1 VPSSVASL
9 LPWGPASQRRSA
21 AWRAL
26 GLVATTLFL
35 AVPVVA
41 RAQTTPAAKP
51 TIMVGDF
58 ELSPELE
65 VRTRGEYRRNPVD
78 MGGAGTGSYTEDP
91 WAIMERSR
99 VGLGAERGPLKAKV
113 TIQDARVWGSTPPTA
128 IFNNSAFG
136 TTGLYEAFI
145 EIHTTNTPTPQP
157 NTSDSSIK
165 QPQYIRVGRQTIV
178 WDGGHLIGNA
188 DFSPVARTFDALRAH
203 AGWRSLDFEAFAAL
217 TDVPQPIGIGFGD
230 PNGSYFGGAQL
241 YGALASATL
250 DPLLKV
256 QIYGLLRPAPGS
268 SSSTFAPIST
278 DFAQSRTFGDDWTM
292 ALGVSGDSKGW
303 KYGVTGALQLGNVPL
318 VTPTGPQTFQ
328 RLAYA
333 AIGDASR
340 TFDGVVLAPTIK
352 IGASYASGGK
362 SGTQYNQFDPLYPD
376 VQTYHGLLGAFA
388 WSNLID
394 VHGSVTIVPTTDM
407 RIMAGYRYA
416 RLADKSGDWLDTY
429 LVPVA
434 PGGVATSE
442 ELGHEVDVLL
452 SYRPWPAFVMSAGYS
467 LLVLGQGAKD
477 ALTAEQRTSKNGTG
491 TLVPPDLAHYAF
503 LQLTLTVPAKP

>member
-1 VPSSVASL
+1 VRATSFVAI
-9 LPWGPASQRRSA
+9 G
-21 AWRAL
+21 
-26 GLVATTLFL
+26 LFL
-35 AVPVVA
+35 AVPVIDVGIA

-78 MGGAGTGSYTEDP
+78 MGGAGTGYYTEDP

-128 IFNNSAFG
+128 IFNTSAFG
-136 TTGLYEAFI
+136 STGLYEAFI
-145 EIHTTNTPTPQP
+145 EIHTTTTPTPQP
-157 NTSDSSIK
+157 NTSDNAMK
-165 QPQYIRVGRQTIV
+165 QPQYIRVGRQVIV
-178 WDGGHLIGNA
+178 SDGGHLIGNA
-188 DFSPVARTFDALRAH
+188 DFSPVARTFDAVRAH

-217 TDVPQPIGIGFGD
+217 TDIPQPIGIGFGD
-230 PNGSYFGGAQL
+230 PNGAYFGGAQL

-256 QIYGLLRPAPGS
+256 QLYGLLRPAPGS
-268 SSSTFAPIST
+268 SSSTFAPIPG
-278 DFAQSRTFGDDWTM
+278 DFALSRTFGDDWTM

-303 KYGVTGALQLGNVPL
+303 KYGVTGALQLGKSGIPEAGTSDPNAKL
-318 VTPTGPQTFQ
+318 D

-333 AIGDASR
+333 VIGDASR
-340 TFDGVVLAPTIK
+340 TFDGIVLSPTIK

-416 RLADKSGDWLDTY
+416 RLADKSGQWLDTY

-434 PGGVATSE
+434 PGNPAASSE

-477 ALTAEQRTSKNGTG
+477 AMAAEQRTSKNSSGV
-491 TLVPPDLAHYAF
+491 LVPPDLSHYAF
-503 LQLTLTVPAKP
+503 LQLTLNVPAKP

>member
-1 VPSSVASL
+1 VRAPTFVAI
-9 LPWGPASQRRSA
+9 G
-21 AWRAL
+21 
-26 GLVATTLFL
+26 LFL
-35 AVPVVA
+35 AVPA

-51 TIMVGDF
+51 TITVGDF

-78 MGGAGTGSYTEDP
+78 MGGAGSNYYTEDP
-91 WAIMERSR
+91 WAIMERAR

-128 IFNNSAFG
+128 MFHDDSAAAGFG
-136 TTGLYEAFI
+136 STGLYEAFI
-145 EIHTTNTPTPQP
+145 EIHTTNTTSSSLAPQP
-157 NTSDSSIK
+157 NTTDSSMK
-165 QPQYIRVGRQTIV
+165 QPQYVRVGRQAIV

-188 DFSPVARTFDALRAH
+188 DFSPVARTFDAVRAH

-217 TDVPQPIGIGFGD
+217 TDVPRPIGIGFGD

-250 DPLLKV
+250 DPLLKI
-256 QIYGLLRPAPGS
+256 QLYGLLRPAPGS
-268 SSSTFAPIST
+268 SSSTFAPVPS
-278 DFAQSRTFGDDWTM
+278 DFALSRTFGDDWTM
-292 ALGVSGDSKGW
+292 ALGVGGDSKGW
-303 KYGVTGALQLGNVPL
+303 KYGVTGALQLGKSGITNL
-318 VTPTGPQTFQ
+318 D

-333 AIGDASR
+333 VIGDASR
-340 TFDGVVLAPTIK
+340 TFDGIVLSPTIK
-352 IGASYASGGK
+352 IGGSYASGGK
-362 SGTQYNQFDPLYPD
+362 TATQYNQFDPLYPD

-394 VHGSVTIVPTTDM
+394 VHGSVTIMPTADM
-407 RIMAGYRYA
+407 RLMAGYRYA

-429 LVPVA
+429 LVTAA

-442 ELGHEVDVLL
+442 ELGHEVDVLFT
-452 SYRPWPAFVMSAGYS
+452 YRPWPAFAMSAGYS

-477 ALTAEQRTSKNGTG
+477 AMTAEQRTSPKNGSA
-491 TLVPPDLAHYAF
+491 VPPDLSHYAF
-503 LQLTLTVPAKP
+503 LQLTLNVPAKF